1 VKAVLMPLGMLRELP
16 MPGVYAKGSLSLLEA
31 MQGLE
36 LIYREG
42 GVGAV
47 STFLGVARA
56 SSRDGRAVRYIE
68 MEAYERNANLEI
80 ARICREVTERHG
92 LIYTGVWHLLGRFS
106 PGEPVV
112 LVATAGARR
121 RGVLDGLEEA
131 VERYKREP
139 ALFKKEVY
147 EDGSYSWVEG

>member
-1 VKAVLMPLGMLRELP
+1 MPLGVLRELP
-16 MPGVYAKGSLSLLEA
+16 APGVYAKGTLELFEA

-36 LIYREG
+36 QVYSRG

-47 STFLGVARA
+47 STFLGVARSI
-56 SSRDGRAVRYIE
+56 SSDGRAVRYVE

-80 ARICREVTERHG
+80 ARICREVAERHRLAYAG
-92 LIYTGVWHLLGRFS
+92 IWHLLGRFT
-106 PGEPVV
+106 PGEPIV

-131 VERYKREP
+131 VERYKKEP